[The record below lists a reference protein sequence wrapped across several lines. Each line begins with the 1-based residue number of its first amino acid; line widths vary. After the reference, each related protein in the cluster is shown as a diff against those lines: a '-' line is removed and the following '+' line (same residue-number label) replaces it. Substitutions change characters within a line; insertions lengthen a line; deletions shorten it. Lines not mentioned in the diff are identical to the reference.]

1 MFFQGSLNAHQ
12 PVIQILIANGV
23 KFAKMECAQRMM
35 KFTGHVMELL
45 MNLKRHAK
53 GSLKKMVRSQ
63 KYQLFEKFYD
73 FDFCTRLLRVDFSH
87 L

>member
-35 KFTGHVMELL
+35 KFTGHVMEYL
-45 MNLKRHAK
+45 MNPMRHAK
-53 GSLKKMVRSQ
+53 GNKVGLKLQVIFK
-63 KYQLFEKFYD
+63 KFLT
-73 FDFCTRLLRVDFSH
+73 FLELL
-87 L
+87 